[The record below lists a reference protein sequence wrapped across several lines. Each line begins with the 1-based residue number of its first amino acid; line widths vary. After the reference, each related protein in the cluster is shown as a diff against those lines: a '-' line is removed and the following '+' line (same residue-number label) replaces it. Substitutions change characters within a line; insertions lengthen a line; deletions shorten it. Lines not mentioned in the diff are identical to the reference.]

1 MEITPILPPSNNKI
15 DFDLLD
21 CSAFG
26 PEVSIVDDFELQVQ
40 SISVIELIGSDSKIL
55 FYTDCGRPY
64 LVVQFKSIERFLK
77 LSVLCSDDTG
87 NDKLFEMSNK
97 SSFITIDKNMC
108 KMPLEIDIGWQ
119 YVCIELEELLANA
132 FGTSFVSC
140 KEVTVSG
147 SCRLARL
154 YFQSK
159 KYSDVE
165 LPSFLRV
172 VASE

>member
-1 MEITPILPPSNNKI
+1 MEITAILPPSNSKL

-26 PEVSIVDDFELQVQ
+26 PEVNIVDDFELQIQ

-55 FYTDCGRPY
+55 FYTDCVRPY

-77 LSVLCSDDTG
+77 ISVLCSDDTG

-97 SSFITIDKNMC
+97 SSFITIDKNAC
-108 KMPLEIDIGWQ
+108 KMPLEIGSGWQ
-119 YVCIELEELLANA
+119 YVCIELEELLANG
-132 FGTSFVSC
+132 FGTSFLSC
-140 KEVTVSG
+140 KEVTISG
-147 SCRLARL
+147 SCRLGRL

-172 VASE
+172 VANE